1 MMPNDCKSNQV
12 RQIDAAAVQS
22 KNDVYSAAD
31 PCFLKFKSDD
41 SMITDKMLMI
51 NFEQYY
57 IEDCNVILEIYYG
70 TAAVG
75 QPNVSRTILA
85 YFSFQKFPWRSEDMS
100 VHRKYYAHQIHE
112 WVSCMFEA

>member
-51 NFEQYY
+51 NFEQYH

-85 YFSFQKFPWRSEDMS
+85 YFSFQKFP
-100 VHRKYYAHQIHE
+100 
-112 WVSCMFEA
+112 